1 ISALYGAQETGRG
14 AELPELP
21 VQYADYAAWQRAWLT
36 GETLEAK
43 LGFWRERLSG
53 APPLLELPTDRPRP
67 QVQDPRGASVRVG
80 LSAEAAAGLRAL
92 SRREGATAFMTL
104 LAAWQLLLSR
114 YAGQED
120 VSVGTPIAGRTRLET
135 EPLIGFFVNT
145 LVLRTDLSGEPTF
158 GELLGRV
165 REMTLGAY
173 QHQEV
178 PFERLVEE
186 LAPERSLAYSP
197 LFQVMFAL
205 QNAERDGPRMGGLE
219 MEPLASGGGETSKFD
234 LMLDLSEDERG
245 FAGSLAFRA
254 ELWERAT
261 LERMAGHFARLA
273 GAVVAD
279 ADRPAAGVAYVADE
293 ERAQLLTEWG
303 ATGHDDPGGAC
314 IHDLFAA
321 QARRT
326 PHAVAVVHRGRALTY
341 AELDRAS
348 NRLAHALRGRGV
360 GPEARVGVLLRRR
373 PAALVAL
380 LGVLKAGGAY
390 VPLDPELPA
399 ARIGVMLE
407 DAGVRL
413 AVVESDL
420 AGRVPAG
427 VGVLAVD
434 AEADSVADGPEDA
447 PGTGVAPDNLAYVI
461 FTSGSTGRPKGV
473 AVQHRGTVVLLHFLR
488 DLVPAGERAS
498 VLGATSFSFDVS
510 VAEVFGTLCWGGK
523 LVLVDS
529 ALDLPS
535 VADQDVR
542 LAVMVPTAA
551 AELLRGGGIPRSVR
565 AFNLAGEA
573 LPAELARALYGLGH

>member
-1 ISALYGAQETGRG
+1 
-14 AELPELP
+14 
-21 VQYADYAAWQRAWLT
+21 
-36 GETLEAK
+36 
-43 LGFWRERLSG
+43 
-53 APPLLELPTDRPRP
+53 
-67 QVQDPRGASVRVG
+67 
-80 LSAEAAAGLRAL
+80 L

-104 LAAWQLLLSR
+104 LAAWQLLLAR

-120 VSVGTPIAGRTRLET
+120 VVVGTPLAGRTHLET

-145 LVLRTDLSGEPTF
+145 LVLRTDLSGDVSF
-158 GELLGRV
+158 RELLGRV
-165 REMTLGAY
+165 RDTTLGAY
-173 QHQEV
+173 QHQEI

-186 LAPERSLAYSP
+186 LAPERSLAHSP

-205 QNAERDGPRMGGLE
+205 QDDERGELRMGGLE
-219 MEPLASGGGETSKFD
+219 MEPLAAGGGGETPKFD
-234 LMLDLSEDERG
+234 LTLTLAEGGQG
-245 FAGSLAFRA
+245 FAGSLSFRA

-261 LERMAGHFARLA
+261 MERMAGHFARLVE
-273 GAVVAD
+273 AVVSD
-279 ADRPAAGVAYVADE
+279 ADRPVAGVAFITDE
-293 ERAQLLTEWG
+293 ERAQVLTEWG
-303 ATGHDDPGGAC
+303 ATGHGYPGGAC

-326 PHAVAVVHRGRALTY
+326 PDAVAVVHRGRELTY

-360 GPEARVGVLLRRR
+360 GPEARVGVCMRRR
-373 PAALVAL
+373 PAALAAL
-380 LGVLKAGGAY
+380 LGVLKSGGAY

-399 ARIGVMLE
+399 GRIGVVLE
-407 DAGVRL
+407 DAGARHV
-413 AVVESDL
+413 VVESAL
-420 AGRVPAG
+420 AGRIPAG
-427 VGVLAVD
+427 VDVLALD
-434 AEADSVADGPEDA
+434 AEADSVAGEPEDA
-447 PGTGVAPDNLAYVI
+447 PETGVTPDNLAYVI

-473 AVQHRGTVVLLHFLR
+473 AVQHRGTAVFLHFMR
-488 DLVPAGERAS
+488 ELVPAGERAS
-498 VLGATSFSFDVS
+498 VLGATSLSFDVS

-573 LPAELARALYGLGH
+573 LTAELARALYGLGHVEAVRNLYGPTEDTTYSTWTRVPRGSESVRIGRPVPGSRAYVLDGRLQP